1 MSRGLWETTV
11 GKKVAMAATGLLLV
25 GFVLGHM
32 AGNLKAFLGPDSF
45 NHYAEWLR
53 VVGEPALPRGVAL
66 WLARVVLLAAVVV
79 HIVAAV
85 QLARRSR
92 AARPQGYEKEDSLTF
107 SYASRTM
114 RWGGVIIALFVVY
127 HILHFTTGTAHRDFV
142 AGEPYRNLVVGFS
155 SPLVVGVYLL
165 AIAALSFHLYHGIWS
180 VFQTFGIAGSA
191 RTPWRRSV
199 AAGVAGVLFVGFMA
213 VPFGVLL
220 GLITLP

>member
-1 MSRGLWETTV
+1 M
-11 GKKVAMAATGLLLV
+11 
-25 GFVLGHM
+25 
-32 AGNLKAFLGPDSF
+32 
-45 NHYAEWLR
+45 
-53 VVGEPALPRGVAL
+53 
-66 WLARVVLLAAVVV
+66 
-79 HIVAAV
+79 
-85 QLARRSR
+85 
-92 AARPQGYEKEDSLTF
+92 
-107 SYASRTM
+107 
-114 RWGGVIIALFVVY
+114 
-127 HILHFTTGTAHRDFV
+127 
-142 AGEPYRNLVVGFS
+142 VGFS